1 MMKVNFNLK
10 QTADAERLTQLMMVM
25 TVQKRRIRVYTRIRV
40 MPSEWDKR
48 NRRCILL
55 SHLPLRRMQELQLY
69 NQRLEWME
77 EQVFRL
83 DYERAVKGFYL
94 TQEDVRDV
102 VKESPKAQAERFS
115 PLSYLSLLVD
125 SYANEINHR
134 GTKGSAGSQTT
145 YRVAL
150 KRLENFCRE
159 KNFRLTS
166 FDDFDRLFFS
176 EFTHY
181 LYNHRFVRGGK
192 QMQYSAITIIN
203 TLKVVKNLLHRAYD
217 NEMTDNIYYN
227 KVHTHT
233 HCTATEKIYLQEE
246 EIERIRQTEVTT
258 AQERLVRDLF
268 VIACYTALR
277 ISDLNQLGKAVVS
290 DKMITLYQ
298 VKTRERVQIPILKE
312 ISGLIA
318 HYQLKG
324 FPKLTENKANAIIKK
339 IAERAG
345 LVQMVSCRENR
356 GGVVSVIQERKCD
369 LISFHTA
376 RRSCI
381 TNLFRRGYPV
391 NYIMTLSGHRS
402 LQALQR
408 YIRASHEDMA
418 QAFMNLL
425 ENDDAL

>member
-1 MMKVNFNLK
+1 MKVNFNLK
-10 QTADAERLTQLMMVM
+10 QTADAQMLTQLMMVM

-40 MPSEWDKR
+40 TPSEWDKR

-94 TQEDVRDV
+94 TQEDVRGV
-102 VKESPKAQAERFS
+102 VRESPNAQTEGFS

-134 GTKGSAGSQTT
+134 GTRGSAGSQTT

-181 LYNHRFVRGGK
+181 LYNHRFVRGEK
-192 QMQYSAITIIN
+192 QMQYSAITVIN

-233 HCTATEKIYLQEE
+233 HCTVTEKIYLQEE
-246 EIERIRQTEVTT
+246 EIERIRQAEVTT
-258 AQERLVRDLF
+258 AQERQVRDLF

-277 ISDLNQLGKAVVS
+277 ISDLNQLGKATIN

-298 VKTRERVQIPILKE
+298 VKTREKVQIPILKE
-312 ISGLIA
+312 INGLIT
-318 HYQLKG
+318 HYRLKG
-324 FPKLTENKANAIIKK
+324 FPKLTEHKANAIIKK
-339 IAERAG
+339 LAERAG

-356 GGVVSVIQERKCD
+356 GGVVSVVQERKCD
-369 LISFHTA
+369 LVSFHTA

>member
-1 MMKVNFNLK
+1 MKVNFNLK
-10 QTADAERLTQLMMVM
+10 QTSDAGRLTQLMMVM

-55 SHLPLRRMQELQLY
+55 SHLPLRRIQELQLY
-69 NQRLEWME
+69 NQRIEWME

-83 DYERAVKGFYL
+83 DYERAVKGFSL
-94 TQEDVRDV
+94 TQEDVRGV
-102 VKESPKAQAERFS
+102 VRESPKAQAERCS

-134 GTKGSAGSQTT
+134 GTKGSTGSQTT

-166 FDDFDRLFFS
+166 FDDFDRLFFT
-176 EFTHY
+176 EFTQY
-181 LYNHRFVRGGK
+181 LYSHSFARGGK
-192 QMQYSAITIIN
+192 QMQYSAITVIN

-233 HCTATEKIYLQEE
+233 HCTVTEKIYLQEE
-246 EIERIRQTEVTT
+246 EIERLRLTETT
-258 AQERLVRDLF
+258 ATLERQVRDLF

-277 ISDLNQLGKAVVS
+277 ISDLNQLGNAVIS

-312 ISGLIA
+312 ISGLIG
-318 HYQLKG
+318 YYREKG
-324 FPKLTENKANAIIKK
+324 FPRLTENKANATIRKL
-339 IAERAG
+339 AERAG
-345 LVQMVSCRENR
+345 LLQMVSCRENR
-356 GGVVSVIQERKCD
+356 GGVVSVVQERKCD

-425 ENDDAL
+425 ESDDAL

>member
-1 MMKVNFNLK
+1 
-10 QTADAERLTQLMMVM
+10 
-25 TVQKRRIRVYTRIRV
+25 
-40 MPSEWDKR
+40 
-48 NRRCILL
+48 
-55 SHLPLRRMQELQLY
+55 
-69 NQRLEWME
+69 QRLEWME
-77 EQVFRL
+77 EQVSRL

-94 TQEDVRDV
+94 TQEDVRGV
-102 VKESPKAQAERFS
+102 VKESPKAQTERFS

-192 QMQYSAITIIN
+192 QMQYSAITVIN

-233 HCTATEKIYLQEE
+233 HCTVTEKIYLQEE
-246 EIERIRQTEVTT
+246 EIERIRQTEVKT
-258 AQERLVRDLF
+258 ALERQVRDLF
-268 VIACYTALR
+268 VIACFTALR
-277 ISDLNQLGKAVVS
+277 ISDLNQLGKAVIS

-318 HYQLKG
+318 HYRLKG
-324 FPKLTENKANAIIKK
+324 FPKVTEHKANAIIKQL
-339 IAERAG
+339 AERAG
-345 LVQMVSCRENR
+345 VVQMVSCRENR

-369 LISFHTA
+369 LVSFHTA

-425 ENDDAL
+425 ESDDAL

>member
-1 MMKVNFNLK
+1 MKVNFNLK
-10 QTADAERLTQLMMVM
+10 QTADARRLTQLMMVM

-55 SHLPLRRMQELQLY
+55 SHLPMRRMQELELY
-69 NQRLEWME
+69 NQRIEWME

-83 DYERAVKGFYL
+83 DYERAVKGFSL
-94 TQEDVRDV
+94 TQEDVRGV
-102 VKESPKAQAERFS
+102 VRESPKAQAERSS

-134 GTKGSAGSQTT
+134 GTKGSTGSQTA

-166 FDDFDRLFFS
+166 FDDFDRLFFT
-176 EFTHY
+176 EFTQY
-181 LYNHRFVRGGK
+181 LYNYSFFRGEK
-192 QMQYSAITIIN
+192 QMQYSAITVIN

-233 HCTATEKIYLQEE
+233 HCTVTEKIYLQEE
-246 EIERIRQTEVTT
+246 EIERLRQTETT
-258 AQERLVRDLF
+258 TTLERQVRDLF

-277 ISDLNQLGKAVVS
+277 ISDLNQLGNAVIS

-312 ISGLIA
+312 ISGLIG
-318 HYQLKG
+318 YYREKG
-324 FPKLTENKANAIIKK
+324 FPRLTENKANATIRKL
-339 IAERAG
+339 AERAG
-345 LVQMVSCRENR
+345 LLQMVSCRENR
-356 GGVVSVIQERKCD
+356 GGVVSVVQERKCD

-425 ENDDAL
+425 ESDDAL

>member
-25 TVQKRRIRVYTRIRV
+25 TIQKRRIRVYTRIRV
-40 MPSEWDKR
+40 MPSEWDKHS
-48 NRRCILL
+48 RRCILL
-55 SHLPLRRMQELQLY
+55 SHLPLRRMHELQLY

-83 DYERAVKGFYL
+83 DYERAVKGFFL
-94 TQEDVRDV
+94 TQEDVRGV
-102 VKESPKAQAERFS
+102 VKESPKAQTVRFS

-159 KNFRLTS
+159 KNFRLIS

-192 QMQYSAITIIN
+192 QMQYSAITVIN

-227 KVHTHT
+227 KVHTHS
-233 HCTATEKIYLQEE
+233 HCTVTEKIYLQEE
-246 EIERIRQTEVTT
+246 EIERIRQTEVKT
-258 AQERLVRDLF
+258 AQERQVRDLF
-268 VIACYTALR
+268 VIACFTALR
-277 ISDLNQLGKAVVS
+277 ISDLNQLGKAVIS
-290 DKMITLYQ
+290 DKMMTLYQ
-298 VKTRERVQIPILKE
+298 VKTREKVQIPILKE

-318 HYQLKG
+318 HYRLKG
-324 FPKLTENKANAIIKK
+324 FPKLTEHKANAIIKQL
-339 IAERAG
+339 AERAG
-345 LVQMVSCRENR
+345 VVQMVSCRENR

-369 LISFHTA
+369 LVSFHTA

-425 ENDDAL
+425 ESDDAL

>member
-1 MMKVNFNLK
+1 MKVNFNLK

-25 TVQKRRIRVYTRIRV
+25 TIQKRRIRVYTRIRV
-40 MPSEWDKR
+40 MPSEWDKH

-83 DYERAVKGFYL
+83 EYERAVKGFYL
-94 TQEDVRDV
+94 TQEDVRGV
-102 VKESPKAQAERFS
+102 VKESPKAQTERFS

-134 GTKGSAGSQTT
+134 GTRGSAGSQTT

-159 KNFRLTS
+159 KNFRLIS

-181 LYNHRFVRGGK
+181 LYNHRFVRGEK
-192 QMQYSAITIIN
+192 QMQYSAITVIN

-233 HCTATEKIYLQEE
+233 HCTVTEKIYLQEE
-246 EIERIRQTEVTT
+246 EIERIRQTEVKT
-258 AQERLVRDLF
+258 ALERQVRDLF
-268 VIACYTALR
+268 VIACFTALR
-277 ISDLNQLGKAVVS
+277 ISDLNQLGKAVIS

-298 VKTRERVQIPILKE
+298 VKTREKVQIPILKE

-318 HYQLKG
+318 HYRLKG

-339 IAERAG
+339 LAERAG

-369 LISFHTA
+369 LVSFHTA

-402 LQALQR
+402 LQTLQR

-425 ENDDAL
+425 ESDDAL

>member
-1 MMKVNFNLK
+1 MKVNFNLK

-40 MPSEWDKR
+40 LPSEWDKR
-48 NRRCILL
+48 SRRCILL

-94 TQEDVRDV
+94 TQEDVRGV
-102 VKESPKAQAERFS
+102 VKESPKAQTVRFS

-134 GTKGSAGSQTT
+134 GTRGSAGSQTT

-192 QMQYSAITIIN
+192 QMQYSAITVIN

-233 HCTATEKIYLQEE
+233 HCTVTEKIYLQEG
-246 EIERIRQTEVTT
+246 EIERIRQTEVKT
-258 AQERLVRDLF
+258 ALERQVRDLF
-268 VIACYTALR
+268 VIACFTALR
-277 ISDLNQLGKAVVS
+277 ISDLNQLGKAVIS

-298 VKTRERVQIPILKE
+298 VKTREKVQIPILKE
-312 ISGLIA
+312 INGLIA
-318 HYQLKG
+318 HYRLKG
-324 FPKLTENKANAIIKK
+324 FPKVTEHKANAIIKQL
-339 IAERAG
+339 AERAG
-345 LVQMVSCRENR
+345 VVQMVSCRENR

-425 ENDDAL
+425 ESDDAL

>member
-1 MMKVNFNLK
+1 MKVNFNLK
-10 QTADAERLTQLMMVM
+10 QTSDAGRLTQLMMVM

-40 MPSEWDKR
+40 MPSEWDKH

-55 SHLPLRRMQELQLY
+55 SHLPMRRMQELQLY
-69 NQRLEWME
+69 NQRIEWME

-83 DYERAVKGFYL
+83 DYERAVKGFSL

-102 VKESPKAQAERFS
+102 VRKSPKAQAERSS

-134 GTKGSAGSQTT
+134 GIKGSAGSQVT

-166 FDDFDRLFFS
+166 FDDFDRLFFT

-181 LYNHRFVRGGK
+181 LYSHRFVRGGK
-192 QMQYSAITIIN
+192 QMQYSAITVIN

-233 HCTATEKIYLQEE
+233 HCTVTEKIYLQEE
-246 EIERIRQTEVTT
+246 EIERLRQTETITT
-258 AQERLVRDLF
+258 LERQVRDLF

-277 ISDLNQLGKAVVS
+277 ISDLNQLGNAVIS

-312 ISGLIA
+312 ISGLID
-318 HYQLKG
+318 YYREKG
-324 FPKLTENKANAIIKK
+324 FPRLTENKANATIRKL
-339 IAERAG
+339 AERAG
-345 LVQMVSCRENR
+345 LLQMVSCRENR
-356 GGVVSVIQERKCD
+356 GGVVSVVQERKCD

-425 ENDDAL
+425 ESDNAL

>member
-1 MMKVNFNLK
+1 MKVNFNLK
-10 QTADAERLTQLMMVM
+10 QTADAGRLTQLMMVM
-25 TVQKRRIRVYTRIRV
+25 TIQKRRIRVYTRIRV
-40 MPSEWDKR
+40 MPSEWDKH

-83 DYERAVKGFYL
+83 EYERAVKGFYL
-94 TQEDVRDV
+94 TQEDVRGV
-102 VKESPKAQAERFS
+102 VKESPKAQTERFS

-134 GTKGSAGSQTT
+134 GTRGSAGSQTT

-159 KNFRLTS
+159 KNFRLIS

-181 LYNHRFVRGGK
+181 LYNHRFVRGEK
-192 QMQYSAITIIN
+192 QMQYSAITVIN

-233 HCTATEKIYLQEE
+233 HCTVTEKIYLQEE
-246 EIERIRQTEVTT
+246 EIERIRQTEVKT
-258 AQERLVRDLF
+258 ALERQVRDLF
-268 VIACYTALR
+268 VIASFTALR
-277 ISDLNQLGKAVVS
+277 ISDLNQLGKAVIS

-324 FPKLTENKANAIIKK
+324 FPKLTENKANAIIKQL
-339 IAERAG
+339 AEKAG
-345 LVQMVSCRENR
+345 VVEMVSCRENR

-369 LISFHTA
+369 LVSFHTA

-408 YIRASHEDMA
+408 YIRANHEDMA

-425 ENDDAL
+425 ESDDAL

>member
-1 MMKVNFNLK
+1 MKVNFNLK
-10 QTADAERLTQLMMVM
+10 QTADAQRLTQLMMVM

-40 MPSEWDKR
+40 TPSEWDKR

-94 TQEDVRDV
+94 TQEDVRGV
-102 VKESPKAQAERFS
+102 VRESPKAQAERFS

-134 GTKGSAGSQTT
+134 GTRGSAGSQTT

-181 LYNHRFVRGGK
+181 LYNHRFVRDGK
-192 QMQYSAITIIN
+192 QMQYSAITVIN

-233 HCTATEKIYLQEE
+233 HCTVTEKIYLQEE
-246 EIERIRQTEVTT
+246 EIEQIRQTEVKT
-258 AQERLVRDLF
+258 ALERQVRDLF
-268 VIACYTALR
+268 VIACFTALR
-277 ISDLNQLGKAVVS
+277 ISDLNQLGKAVIS

-318 HYQLKG
+318 HYRLKG
-324 FPKLTENKANAIIKK
+324 FPKVTEHKANAIIKQL
-339 IAERAG
+339 AERAG

-369 LISFHTA
+369 LVSFHTA

>member
-1 MMKVNFNLK
+1 MKVNFNLK
-10 QTADAERLTQLMMVM
+10 QTSDAGRLTQLMMVM

-40 MPSEWDKR
+40 MPSEWDKH

-55 SHLPLRRMQELQLY
+55 SHLPMRRMQELQLY
-69 NQRLEWME
+69 NQRIEWME

-83 DYERAVKGFYL
+83 DYERAVKGFSL

-102 VKESPKAQAERFS
+102 VRKSPKAQAERSS

-166 FDDFDRLFFS
+166 FDDFDRLFFT
-176 EFTHY
+176 EFTQY
-181 LYNHRFVRGGK
+181 LYSHSFARGGK
-192 QMQYSAITIIN
+192 QMQYSAITVIN

-233 HCTATEKIYLQEE
+233 HCTVTEKIYLQEE
-246 EIERIRQTEVTT
+246 EIERLRQTETITT
-258 AQERLVRDLF
+258 LERQVRDLF

-277 ISDLNQLGKAVVS
+277 ISDLNQLGNAVIS

-312 ISGLIA
+312 ISGLID
-318 HYQLKG
+318 YYREKG
-324 FPKLTENKANAIIKK
+324 FPRLTENKANATIRKL
-339 IAERAG
+339 AERAG
-345 LVQMVSCRENR
+345 LLQMVSCRENR
-356 GGVVSVIQERKCD
+356 GGVVSVVQERKCD

-425 ENDDAL
+425 ESDNAL

>member
-1 MMKVNFNLK
+1 MKVNFNLK

-40 MPSEWDKR
+40 TPSEWDKR

-77 EQVFRL
+77 EQVLRL

-94 TQEDVRDV
+94 TQEDVRGV
-102 VKESPKAQAERFS
+102 AKESPKAQTVRFS

-134 GTKGSAGSQTT
+134 GTRGSAGSQTT

-159 KNFRLTS
+159 KDFRLTS

-192 QMQYSAITIIN
+192 QMQYSAITVIN

-217 NEMTDNIYYN
+217 NEMTNNIYYN

-233 HCTATEKIYLQEE
+233 HCTVTEKIYLQEE
-246 EIERIRQTEVTT
+246 EIERIRQTEVKT
-258 AQERLVRDLF
+258 ALERQVRDLF
-268 VIACYTALR
+268 VIASFTALR
-277 ISDLNQLGKAVVS
+277 ISDLNQLGKAVIS

-318 HYQLKG
+318 HYRLKG
-324 FPKLTENKANAIIKK
+324 FPKLTEHKANAIIKQL
-339 IAERAG
+339 AEKAG
-345 LVQMVSCRENR
+345 VVQMVSCRENR

-369 LISFHTA
+369 LVSFHTA

-425 ENDDAL
+425 ESDDAL

>member
-1 MMKVNFNLK
+1 MKVNFNLK

-40 MPSEWDKR
+40 LPSEWDKR
-48 NRRCILL
+48 SRRCILL

-94 TQEDVRDV
+94 TQEDVRGV
-102 VKESPKAQAERFS
+102 VRESPKAQTEGFS

-192 QMQYSAITIIN
+192 QMQYSAITVIN

-246 EIERIRQTEVTT
+246 EIERIRQTEVKTT
-258 AQERLVRDLF
+258 QERQIRDLF
-268 VIACYTALR
+268 VIACFTALR
-277 ISDLNQLGKAVVS
+277 TVFPAEVRFSVATLGYV
-290 DKMITLYQ
+290 
-298 VKTRERVQIPILKE
+298 ER
-312 ISGLIA
+312 S
-318 HYQLKG
+318 
-324 FPKLTENKANAIIKK
+324 
-339 IAERAG
+339 
-345 LVQMVSCRENR
+345 
-356 GGVVSVIQERKCD
+356 
-369 LISFHTA
+369 
-376 RRSCI
+376 
-381 TNLFRRGYPV
+381 
-391 NYIMTLSGHRS
+391 
-402 LQALQR
+402 
-408 YIRASHEDMA
+408 
-418 QAFMNLL
+418 
-425 ENDDAL
+425 

>member
-1 MMKVNFNLK
+1 MKVNFNLK
-10 QTADAERLTQLMMVM
+10 QTADAQMLTQLMMVM

-40 MPSEWDKR
+40 TPSEWDKR
-48 NRRCILL
+48 KRRCILL

-77 EQVFRL
+77 EQVLRL

-94 TQEDVRDV
+94 TQEDVRGV
-102 VKESPKAQAERFS
+102 VRDSPKAQTEGFS

-134 GTKGSAGSQTT
+134 GTRGSAGSQTT

-159 KNFRLTS
+159 KGFRLTS

-181 LYNHRFVRGGK
+181 LYNHRFVRGEK
-192 QMQYSAITIIN
+192 QMQYSAITVIN

-233 HCTATEKIYLQEE
+233 HCTVTEKIYLQEE
-246 EIERIRQTEVTT
+246 EIERIRQTEVKT
-258 AQERLVRDLF
+258 AQERQVRDLF
-268 VIACYTALR
+268 VIACFTALR
-277 ISDLNQLGKAVVS
+277 ISDLNQLGKAVIS

-312 ISGLIA
+312 INGLIA
-318 HYQLKG
+318 HYRLKG
-324 FPKLTENKANAIIKK
+324 FPKVTEHKANAIIKQL
-339 IAERAG
+339 AERAG
-345 LVQMVSCRENR
+345 VVQMVSCRENR

>member
-1 MMKVNFNLK
+1 
-10 QTADAERLTQLMMVM
+10 MV
-25 TVQKRRIRVYTRIRV
+25 KPI
-40 MPSEWDKR
+40 S
-48 NRRCILL
+48 
-55 SHLPLRRMQELQLY
+55 LPLVEI
-69 NQRLEWME
+69 
-77 EQVFRL
+77 F
-83 DYERAVKGFYL
+83 FL

-192 QMQYSAITIIN
+192 QMQYSAITVIN

-233 HCTATEKIYLQEE
+233 HCTVTEKIYLQEE
-246 EIERIRQTEVTT
+246 EIERIRQAEVTT
-258 AQERLVRDLF
+258 AQERQVRDLF
-268 VIACYTALR
+268 VIACFTALR
-277 ISDLNQLGKAVVS
+277 ISDLNQLGKATIN

-318 HYQLKG
+318 HYRLKG
-324 FPKLTENKANAIIKK
+324 FPKLTENKANTIIKQL
-339 IAERAG
+339 AERAG

-369 LISFHTA
+369 LVSFHTA

>member
-1 MMKVNFNLK
+1 MKVNFNLK
-10 QTADAERLTQLMMVM
+10 QTADAQRLTQLMLVM

-55 SHLPLRRMQELQLY
+55 SHLPLRRMQELELY
-69 NQRLEWME
+69 NQRIEWME

-83 DYERAVKGFYL
+83 DYERAVKGFSL
-94 TQEDVRDV
+94 TQEDVRGV
-102 VKESPKAQAERFS
+102 VRESPKAQAERFS

-134 GTKGSAGSQTT
+134 GTKGSTGSQTT

-166 FDDFDRLFFS
+166 FDDFDRLFFT
-176 EFTHY
+176 EFTQY
-181 LYNHRFVRGGK
+181 LYSHSFARGGK
-192 QMQYSAITIIN
+192 QMQYSAITVIN

-233 HCTATEKIYLQEE
+233 HCTVTEKIYLQEE
-246 EIERIRQTEVTT
+246 EIERLRQAEVTT
-258 AQERLVRDLF
+258 VLERQVRDLF

-277 ISDLNQLGKAVVS
+277 ISDLNQLGNAVIS

-312 ISGLIA
+312 ISGLIG
-318 HYQLKG
+318 YYREKG
-324 FPKLTENKANAIIKK
+324 FPRLTENKANATIRKL
-339 IAERAG
+339 AERAG
-345 LVQMVSCRENR
+345 LLQMVSCRENR
-356 GGVVSVIQERKCD
+356 GGVVSVVQERKCD

-425 ENDDAL
+425 ESDDAL

>member
-1 MMKVNFNLK
+1 MKVNFNLK
-10 QTADAERLTQLMMVM
+10 QTSDAGRLTQLMMVM

-40 MPSEWDKR
+40 MPSEWDKH

-55 SHLPLRRMQELQLY
+55 SHLPMRRMQELQLY
-69 NQRLEWME
+69 NQRIEWME

-83 DYERAVKGFYL
+83 DYERAVKGFSL

-102 VKESPKAQAERFS
+102 VRKSPKAQAERSS

-134 GTKGSAGSQTT
+134 GTKGSAGSQAT

-166 FDDFDRLFFS
+166 FDDFDRLFFT

-181 LYNHRFVRGGK
+181 LYNYSFARGGK
-192 QMQYSAITIIN
+192 QMQYSAITVIN

-233 HCTATEKIYLQEE
+233 HCTVTEKIYLQEE
-246 EIERIRQTEVTT
+246 EIERLRQTETATT
-258 AQERLVRDLF
+258 LERQVRDLF

-277 ISDLNQLGKAVVS
+277 ISDLNQLGNAVIS

-312 ISGLIA
+312 ISGLIG
-318 HYQLKG
+318 YYREKG
-324 FPKLTENKANAIIKK
+324 FPRLTENKANATIRKL
-339 IAERAG
+339 AERAG
-345 LVQMVSCRENR
+345 LLQMVSCRENR
-356 GGVVSVIQERKCD
+356 GGVVSVVQERKCD

-425 ENDDAL
+425 ESDNAL